1 MCVGVG
7 GLVCCGCRS
16 RVSSQVAMRSR
27 TDPPQGRVPV
37 APAVQVCLQSRNSQ
51 GQRIPLASVESVEAV
66 QRDGGTYYV
75 YETLQQ
81 GSPNLYDSSKDT
93 YRVGLCV
100 TGMRPGLEG
109 TPYLY
114 TLSVSAPSKA
124 WPKLEGG
131 FKEAVNSFKLL
142 PTGKDY
148 VPPDK
153 DPWLFF

>member
-1 MCVGVG
+1 MHVEPHAHARWASSARRRAACDAACVV
-7 GLVCCGCRS
+7 V
-16 RVSSQVAMRSR
+16 
-27 TDPPQGRVPV
+27 
-37 APAVQVCLQSRNSQ
+37 QSRNTQ
-51 GQRIPLASVESVEAV
+51 GVRVPLATVESIEAV

-81 GSPNLYDSSKDT
+81 GSPNLFDTSKDT

-100 TGMRPGLEG
+100 TAARPGLDG
-109 TPYLY
+109 TPFLY
-114 TLSVSAPSKA
+114 TLSVSAPGKA

-131 FKEAVNSFKLL
+131 FKGAVDSFKLL
-142 PTGKDY
+142 PTGASY